1 MKLTRAQKKAKLE
14 AAAAELIEQML
25 DWDEQHERPNLTQI
39 EDEVLKVR
47 QHFGQE
53 VAGVMLEGQVARQP
67 VENPLC
73 PACGQPMRYK
83 GQKRKDVES
92 RLGGMA
98 VERGYYHCPDCES
111 GLFPPRP
118 TT

>member
-25 DWDEQHERPNLTQI
+25 DWDEKNQRPNLTQI
-39 EDEVLKVR
+39 EDEVLKLR
-47 QHFGQE
+47 QQFGE
-53 VAGVMLEGQVARQP
+53 EMAGVMLEGQEARQP

-73 PACGQPMRYK
+73 PQCGKPMRYK
-83 GQKRKDVES
+83 GEKRKDVES
-92 RLGGMA
+92 RLGSME
-98 VERGYYHCPDCES
+98 VERGYYHCPDCAS
-111 GLFPPRP
+111 GFFPPRP